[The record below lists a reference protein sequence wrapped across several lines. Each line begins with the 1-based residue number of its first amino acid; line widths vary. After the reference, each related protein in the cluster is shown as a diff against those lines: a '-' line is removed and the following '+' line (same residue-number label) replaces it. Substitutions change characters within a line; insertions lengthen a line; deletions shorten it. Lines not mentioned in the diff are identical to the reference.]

1 LNLQS
6 KHLIYNLINYLTM
19 TTIKIGTQFTHAE
32 TGELM
37 TIIEIVDSQNF
48 WAKSQDLEVFVNIND
63 VVLCEN

>member
-1 LNLQS
+1 
-6 KHLIYNLINYLTM
+6 M
-19 TTIKIGTQFTHAE
+19 TTIKIGTQFRHAE

-37 TIIEIVDSQNF
+37 TITEVVDAQNY

>member
-1 LNLQS
+1 
-6 KHLIYNLINYLTM
+6 M

-37 TIIEIVDSQNF
+37 TIIEIVDAHNY
-48 WAKSQDLEVFVNIND
+48 WAKSQDLQVFVNIND

>member
-1 LNLQS
+1 
-6 KHLIYNLINYLTM
+6 M

-37 TIIEIVDSQNF
+37 TIVEVVDLQNY
-48 WAKSQDLEVFVNIND
+48 WAKTKDLEVFVNIND